1 VLFLSHVVLES
12 RVVTEGTLTVQTLE
26 TIT

>member
-12 RVVTEGTLTVQTLE
+12 RVVTEGALTVQTLK